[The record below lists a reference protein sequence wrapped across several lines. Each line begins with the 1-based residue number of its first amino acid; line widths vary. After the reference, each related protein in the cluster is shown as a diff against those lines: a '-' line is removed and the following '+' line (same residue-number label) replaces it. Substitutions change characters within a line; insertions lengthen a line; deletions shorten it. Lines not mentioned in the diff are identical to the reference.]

1 MKLLLGT
8 IIALLLAALVMSW
21 TGMRQGVAATSQVEI
36 AKMREQI
43 AAISAEQKRQ
53 ALETQYVRNGG
64 VPVAPPPASPSELE
78 AVKAEVDATRAMLD
92 ALAADKAAAAAAAR
106 DDKLSAAEDVL
117 RDQMDIEKNNKLMR
131 DARLIRQALLVAKVT
146 EFREDAEL
154 GNFATINVLMPE
166 QVQVDTILAIRRN
179 DGILGQLKVTMI
191 EGSEAVASPLPGFG
205 PVALVPGDELILP
218 PRL

>member
-43 AAISAEQKRQ
+43 AAIRAEQKRQ

-64 VPVAPPPASPSELE
+64 VPVAPPPASPSELD
-78 AVKAEVDATRAMLD
+78 AVKAEVDATRAMID
-92 ALAADKAAAAAAAR
+92 KLAADKAAAER
-106 DDKLSAAEDVL
+106 DDKLSEAEDVL

-146 EFREDAEL
+146 EFREDAEY

-166 QVQVDTILAIRRN
+166 QVQVDTILAIRRK